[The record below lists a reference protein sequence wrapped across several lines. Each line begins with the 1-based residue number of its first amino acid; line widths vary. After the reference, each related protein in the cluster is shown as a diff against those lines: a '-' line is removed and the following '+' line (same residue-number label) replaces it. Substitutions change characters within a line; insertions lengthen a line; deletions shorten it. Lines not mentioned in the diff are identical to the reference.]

1 MSNLTRRDRGH
12 VTKLGQG
19 ELQQK
24 AGGDRPKN
32 AIDLLPV
39 EVQEQARFFFGFYS
53 ETLRGTYGIATRIRF
68 WMKHNGLTVTEA
80 IEAMRRLMSPERSA
94 EIDTAP
100 KAIAAL
106 SSEVGSILRDRR
118 AREATER
125 RSDLAAESADAD
137 EAAKRE
143 AALGEAAKLFRLPK

>member
-1 MSNLTRRDRGH
+1 MSDITRRDG
-12 VTKLGQG
+12 GQ
-19 ELQQK
+19 QPK
-24 AGGDRPKN
+24 KN

-39 EVQEQARFFFGFYS
+39 DVQDQARFFYGFFS

-68 WMKHNGLTVTEA
+68 WQKHESLTSAEA

-106 SSEVGSILRDRR
+106 SAEVAAILRDRR
-118 AREATER
+118 AREATDR
-125 RSDLAAESADAD
+125 RRAKAANETPAQTEFEKLKAKIADGMNLNPRS
-137 EAAKRE
+137 E
-143 AALGEAAKLFRLPK
+143 